1 MPSVQQT
8 PHVTETLTTT
18 TGTDTSVCTMCE
30 AECAGNDQPV
40 AKKCMNP
47 SSI

>member
-8 PHVTETLTTT
+8 THVTETLTTT
-18 TGTDTSVCTMCE
+18 GTDTPVCTTCE

-40 AKKCMNP
+40 AKKCINAF
-47 SSI
+47 SI

>member
-8 PHVTETLTTT
+8 PHVTETLTT
-18 TGTDTSVCTMCE
+18 GTNTSVCTTCE

-40 AKKCMNP
+40 AKKCINA